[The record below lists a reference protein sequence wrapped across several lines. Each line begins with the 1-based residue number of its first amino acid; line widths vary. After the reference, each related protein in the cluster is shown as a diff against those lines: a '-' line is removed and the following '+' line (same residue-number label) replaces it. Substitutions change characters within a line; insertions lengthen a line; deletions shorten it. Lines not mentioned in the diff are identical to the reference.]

1 MKKAVIAAGGKQ
13 YLVSEGETLEIE
25 LLKTDQKNVTFES
38 LLVIDD
44 EKIDIGKPVLESTKV
59 NAEVIEPEVK
69 AEKVIAIR
77 YKSKKRVHKIR
88 GHRQR
93 HSRIKIT
100 SIST

>member
-13 YLVSEGETLEIE
+13 YLVSEGETLEVE
-25 LLKTDQKNVTFES
+25 LLKTDQKIVTFES
-38 LLVIDD
+38 LLVIDN
-44 EKIDIGKPVLESTKV
+44 EKIDIGRPVLENTKV
-59 NAEVIEPEVK
+59 SAEVVEPEVK

-93 HSRIKIT
+93 HSRIKII
-100 SIST
+100 SIK

>member
-13 YLVSEGETLEIE
+13 YLVSEGESLEVE
-25 LLKTDQKNVTFES
+25 LLKTDQKIVTFEP
-38 LLVIDD
+38 LLVMDG
-44 EKIDIGKPVLESTKV
+44 EKIDIGKPVLESIKV
-59 NAEVIEPEVK
+59 NAEVVEPEVK

-100 SIST
+100 TIN

>member
-13 YLVSEGETLEIE
+13 YLVSEGETLEVE
-25 LLKTDQKNVTFES
+25 LLKTDQKIVTFDS
-38 LLVIDD
+38 LLVINN
-44 EKIDIGKPVLESTKV
+44 EKIDIGKPVLENTKV
-59 NAEVIEPEVK
+59 SAEVIEPEVK

-100 SIST
+100 SIK

>member
-13 YLVSEGETLEIE
+13 YLVSEGETLEVE
-25 LLKTDQKNVTFES
+25 LLKTDQKIVTFES
-38 LLVIDD
+38 LLVIDN
-44 EKIDIGKPVLESTKV
+44 EKIDIGKPVLENTKV
-59 NAEVIEPEVK
+59 SAEVVEPEVK

-100 SIST
+100 SIK

>member
-13 YLVSEGETLEIE
+13 YLVSEGETLEVE
-25 LLKTDQKNVTFES
+25 LLKTDQKIVTFES
-38 LLVIDD
+38 LLVIDN
-44 EKIDIGKPVLESTKV
+44 EKIDIGRPVLENTKV
-59 NAEVIEPEVK
+59 RAEGIEPEVK

-100 SIST
+100 SIK

>member
-13 YLVSEGETLEIE
+13 YLVSEGETLEVE
-25 LLKTDQKNVTFES
+25 LLKTDQKIVTFDS
-38 LLVIDD
+38 LLVINN
-44 EKIDIGKPVLESTKV
+44 EKIDIGKPVLENTKV
-59 NAEVIEPEVK
+59 SAEVVEPEVK

-93 HSRIKIT
+93 HSRIKII
-100 SIST
+100 SIK

>member
-13 YLVSEGETLEIE
+13 YLVSEGETLEVE
-25 LLKTDQKNVTFES
+25 LLKTDQKIVTFES
-38 LLVIDD
+38 LLVIDN
-44 EKIDIGKPVLESTKV
+44 EKIDIGRPVLENTKV
-59 NAEVIEPEVK
+59 SAEVIEPEVK

-100 SIST
+100 SIK

>member
-13 YLVSEGETLEIE
+13 YLVSEGETLEVE
-25 LLKTDQKNVTFES
+25 LLKTDQKIVTFDS
-38 LLVIDD
+38 LLVINN
-44 EKIDIGKPVLESTKV
+44 EKIDIGKPVLENTKV
-59 NAEVIEPEVK
+59 SAEVVEPEVK

-100 SIST
+100 SIK

>member
-13 YLVSEGETLEIE
+13 YLVSEGETLEVE
-25 LLKTDQKNVTFES
+25 LLKTDQKIVTFES
-38 LLVIDD
+38 LLVIDN
-44 EKIDIGKPVLESTKV
+44 EKIDIGKPVLENTKV
-59 NAEVIEPEVK
+59 SAEVIEPEVK

-100 SIST
+100 SIK